1 MAGYRGD
8 VCVKTQAYKL
18 PRLSY
23 VKCDQNVEDMGYPNF
38 SLVLD
43 YLFCD
48 VCLYKLGSYI
58 LDSVTLIILQVRP
71 GLARLWDEI
80 REVWRKK
87 PQGKKCP

>member
-43 YLFCD
+43 YLF
-48 VCLYKLGSYI
+48 L
-58 LDSVTLIILQVRP
+58 
-71 GLARLWDEI
+71 
-80 REVWRKK
+80 
-87 PQGKKCP
+87 